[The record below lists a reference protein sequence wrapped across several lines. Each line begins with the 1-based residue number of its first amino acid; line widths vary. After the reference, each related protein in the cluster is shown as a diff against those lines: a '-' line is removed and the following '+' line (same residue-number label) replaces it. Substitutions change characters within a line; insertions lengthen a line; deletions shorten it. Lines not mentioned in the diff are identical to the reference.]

1 MTSDVAGHEKG
12 PHGDLMKKVYE
23 HIDKNIGVIFKWLG
37 KWGILDK
44 TVIIFTSDHGMQMG
58 DPKRFRNF
66 KDSLDNDGIPYIKE
80 TGNGIYFNQN

>member
-1 MTSDVAGHEKG
+1 MLFRS
-12 PHGDLMKKVYE
+12 
-23 HIDKNIGVIFKWLG
+23 IFKWLG